1 MKVVVI
7 GAVAAGPRAAARFK
21 RLCPEGE
28 VILIDRD
35 DIISYGGCGIP
46 YYVSGDV
53 ADESDL
59 RKTAFHML
67 RDENFFRNA
76 KGLEVLTRT
85 EAIKIDRE
93 KKEVKVKELDSGRVY
108 SIAYDKLVLTTG
120 TSPRKIPIAGVELE
134 GVYTVGS
141 LKSAIAIKEKIARGE
156 VEKAVVIG
164 GGAIGIE
171 MAEALADMWGIEV
184 VLVEYFPRVLS
195 NFLDPPISRIVE
207 HHLREHGIRL
217 RLNARIKEIQGREG
231 KVDKVILEDGA
242 YDADM
247 VIMATGVTPNSDLAR
262 EAGLVVSPVT
272 GGIVVN
278 ERMQTSDPDIYAG
291 GDCVEVKNMITGRF
305 MLAPLGS
312 VSNRQG
318 RIIGTNLAGGTERFE
333 GFIGAFIMK
342 FFDMA
347 VASCGI
353 TYENALKEGFDA
365 IYALHNQTERAH
377 FFPGADFIF
386 LNMITDRK
394 TRRVLGVQCAGP
406 CTDGTLARI
415 NSAVSLVRHGALLEE
430 VAYAEFAYAPPFN
443 TALDPLN
450 VVAMVS
456 NNMCDNLAKFV
467 EWDEV
472 YSLLKDSSQDVVFVD
487 LRHPK
492 EASPYVERYSPRWIN
507 VVYDE
512 VRRDFQ
518 KIPRDKKIYMIC
530 NSSMRSYEAAR
541 VLYSLGFKEVYV
553 PKGGLNYPR
562 RWGWDIVT

>member
-28 VILIDRD
+28 VTLIDRD
-35 DIISYGGCGIP
+35 ALISYGGCGIP

-67 RDENFFRNA
+67 RNEDFFRNA
-76 KGLEVLTRT
+76 KGLNVLTRT
-85 EAIKIDRE
+85 EAIKIYRD
-93 KKEVKVKELDSGRVY
+93 KKAVEVRELDSGKTY
-108 SIAYDKLVLTTG
+108 SIPYDKLVLTTG
-120 TSPRKIPIAGVELE
+120 SSPKKIPIPGADLE

-141 LKSAIAIKEKIARGE
+141 LASAIKIKEKIARGQ
-156 VEKAVVIG
+156 VDRAVVIG

-171 MAEALADMWGIEV
+171 MAEAMADMWGIEV
-184 VLVEYFPRVLS
+184 VLMEYFPRVLS
-195 NFLDPPISRIVE
+195 NLLDPPIARIVE
-207 HHLREHGIRL
+207 HHLRENGIEVV
-217 RLNARIKEIQGREG
+217 LNARIKEIQGREG
-231 KVDKVILEDGA
+231 RVETVILESGS
-242 YDADM
+242 YKADM
-247 VIMATGVTPNSDLAR
+247 VIMATGVRPNSDLAR
-262 EAGLVVSPVT
+262 EAGLLVSPVT

-291 GDCVEVKNMITGRF
+291 GDCVEVKNVITGKP

-312 VSNRQG
+312 VANKHG
-318 RIIGTNLAGGTERFE
+318 RIIGTNLAGGTEKFT
-333 GFIGAFIMK
+333 GFVGAFIMK
-342 FFDMA
+342 FFEMA

-353 TYENALKEGFDA
+353 TYETALREGFDP
-365 IYALHNQTERAH
+365 IYGLHNQTERAH
-377 FFPGADFIF
+377 FFPEANFIF
-386 LNMITDRK
+386 LNMITDKR

-415 NSAVSLVRHGALLEE
+415 NSAATLVRARSLLEDI
-430 VAYAEFAYAPPFN
+430 AYAEFAYAPPFN

-456 NNMCDNLAKFV
+456 NNMCDGLAKFV

-472 YSLLKDSSQDVVFVD
+472 YASLKDPSQDVVFVD

-492 EASPYVERYSPRWIN
+492 EAGPYVEKYKPRWIN

-512 VRRDFQ
+512 VRRRFQ
-518 KIPRDKKIYMIC
+518 EIPRDKKIYMIC

-553 PKGGLNYPR
+553 PKGGLNFTR
-562 RWGWDIVT
+562 KWGWDIVE